1 MTRPSWQDYG
11 TYDESAYPQLW
22 DGVVG
27 AWCPS
32 LGPTG
37 ERLHNLSR
45 FNNWGTL
52 TNMDPAT
59 DWVVSSGQYA
69 LDYDGTNDWV
79 SVPRISA
86 YSSTQWRTLSAW
98 INARTFDGFSG
109 FNDIMSCDFI
119 GGTREWNFVTS
130 TDATLTDA
138 KLLIG
143 MFGTGGGEVNAQTPE
158 IILANEWTHVAAT
171 QDGSYTFGGYA
182 LYINGKQQ
190 TLTNVSSGTFTAPSV
205 GTSNLGIGRR
215 PGNAGVDL
223 HFNGLIDDCAI
234 WTRTLTP
241 NEVRQLYLL
250 GRAGMYE
257 RRRRTARRAVIEQAA
272 AFRAYWAR
280 RQSQII
286 GGGV

>member
-1 MTRPSWQDYG
+1 MFGRYATRKHEAQ
-11 TYDESAYPQLW
+11 YPRFFEGLA
-22 DGVVG
+22 G

-32 LGPTG
+32 IAGPTG
-37 ERLHNLSR
+37 LNLYNLQGR
-45 FNNWGTL
+45 NNTGTL
-52 TNMDPAT
+52 TNMDAPT
-59 DWVVSSGQYA
+59 DWVRSAGRYA

-79 SVPRISA
+79 SIPRISA

-130 TDATLTDA
+130 SDANLTDA

-182 LYINGKQQ
+182 LYINGRPQ

-215 PGNAGVDL
+215 PGNAAVDL
-223 HFNGLIDDCAI
+223 HWNGLIDDCAI
-234 WTRTLTP
+234 WTRRL
-241 NEVRQLYLL
+241 NAGEIMQLYTL
-250 GRAGMYE
+250 GRGGMFRARRDIVFGTSGN
-257 RRRRTARRAVIEQAA
+257 RRRRILTGMV
-272 AFRAYWAR
+272 
-280 RQSQII
+280 
-286 GGGV
+286 